1 VNLMTPLSLRRLPR
15 VDYDAHP
22 AYGGAFGRPGLG
34 LRVKALTRLAPWMA
48 LVLAKRAFLFDRL
61 AVPDYEGPM
70 SGGILRRVAAVPRY
84 VPHIGRA
91 LLRTLRHAGARPK
104 PRPEAE
110 GLAERFLRDG
120 LVVARLEG
128 ESLARIRAEVA
139 RPLDEL
145 LRKRDAG
152 KHTFEKNQTWLS
164 EQQAGALYAL
174 LRDVLGRHGVLDA
187 AAAYLGRP
195 VRLTHLTLQVNDAR
209 DEYHHNKFAD
219 IGAPDPPSNYMHT
232 DTSYDMVKCMIYLNE
247 VTDRNGPFC
256 YVPGSARLLGRG
268 FEGLVRRAVDR
279 AGLSGY
285 APETRRLFLAL
296 PAALRRKCTFGSDL
310 PPDSPDAAALV
321 GAEYRFVSRDGD
333 VALFDNLG
341 VHRGSIVHEGER
353 RVLIANLA

>member
-1 VNLMTPLSLRRLPR
+1 MTPLSLRRLPL

-48 LVLAKRAFLFDRL
+48 LVLAKRAFLFDHL
-61 AVPDYEGPM
+61 AVPDYDGPM
-70 SGGILRRVAAVPRY
+70 SGGLLQRVAAVPRY
-84 VPHIGRA
+84 VPHIGTAFLRKLRA
-91 LLRTLRHAGARPK
+91 GRPK
-104 PRPEAE
+104 PRPEAA
-110 GLAERFLRDG
+110 GLAERFERDG
-120 LVVARLEG
+120 LAVTRLDAEG
-128 ESLARIRAEVA
+128 LSRIRTEVA

-174 LRDVLGRHGVLDA
+174 LSEVLGRHGVLDA
-187 AAAYLGRP
+187 ASSYLRRP

-256 YVPGSARLLGRG
+256 YVKGSARLLGRG

-285 APETRRLFLAL
+285 QPETRRLFLAL
-296 PAALRRKCTFGSDL
+296 PAPLRRKCTFGSDL
-310 PPDSPDAAALV
+310 PPDSPEAAALV
-321 GAEYRFVSRDGD
+321 GAEYRFVSADGD

-341 VHRGSIVHEGER
+341 VHRGAIVHEGER